1 VTTRRLGETARL
13 PFRKVAPNAE
23 EGPQTVTRA
32 QQKTSQWLRLAPA
45 ALGLGLA
52 ALLTVSGCSAGQVT
66 QTDSMLPAVN
76 GAIGGIGPIAIRDA
90 KLAYPHGGSYLEGA
104 DAPLVLTIVNTGAT
118 DDELLEV
125 SSPVAE
131 DVELQGDQSLPAR
144 RALAVGTPG
153 KEVRESSSSARTTTP
168 VTTTTLPVG
177 SAPGTSPSATAPTTT
192 SSTARVEIGTLS
204 IVLKGLNT
212 EVTSGRTVQVTFVF
226 RTGSTTVDLPIA
238 SPISARPEPTE
249 AH

>member
-1 VTTRRLGETARL
+1 VTTRRWPETTRL
-13 PFRKVAPNAE
+13 PFRKGGPNAK

-32 QQKTSQWLRLAPA
+32 QQKTSQRLRLAPA

-76 GAIGGIGPIAIRDA
+76 GAFGGIGPIAIRDA
-90 KLAYPHGGSYLEGA
+90 KLAYPHGGSYQPGA
-104 DAPLVLTIVNTGAT
+104 DAPLVLTMVNTGPT

-125 SSPVAE
+125 SSPVAT
-131 DVELQGDQSLPAR
+131 DVELRGDQSLPAR
-144 RALAVGTPG
+144 RSLAVGTPG
-153 KEVRESSSSARTTTP
+153 MEVPESSSSVRPTTTTP
-168 VTTTTLPVG
+168 VTP
-177 SAPGTSPSATAPTTT
+177 SPTARTTT
-192 SSTARVEIGTLS
+192 SSAAPVEIGTLS

-212 EVTSGRTVQVTFVF
+212 ELMSGKTVQVTFVF
-226 RTGSTTVDLPIA
+226 RTGSSTIELPIA
-238 SPISARPEPTE
+238 SPTSARPEPTE